1 MASTQLSTTAS
12 EEQVIE
18 APIISTPVEE
28 KPAVEE
34 AGGGFWG
41 TLRWR
46 SQMVF
51 GNYMGLLGQVGL
63 YGSTDGYEDP

>member
-1 MASTQLSTTAS
+1 MASAQLSTTAL
-12 EEQVIE
+12 EEQSSR
-18 APIISTPVEE
+18 PNHSTHVEE

-34 AGGGFWG
+34 AGGTFWRA
-41 TLRWR
+41 LRWR
-46 SQMVF
+46 FQMVF